1 MRKLNHYYY
10 EKVILFFFI
19 ALISLGNIKAQTS
32 NSLQNQDL
40 KVSID
45 SLSTKLSSLQHDY
58 DYLYC
63 SYLLSE
69 AQLTLKDFMNE
80 LSIKSNAI
88 LNNYYHSEFDI
99 DLYNAYSNYYNSCIE
114 FYESTKEKAEYVT
127 TSVAIIIMTS
137 NFTENEIN
145 ILGQSSN
152 LVDDYLRSAQN
163 SLDYYKG
170 VLDVYQDLR

>member
-1 MRKLNHYYY
+1 MK
-10 EKVILFFFI
+10 KVILFFFI
-19 ALISLGNIKAQTS
+19 ALIGLGNITAQTS

-80 LSIKSNAI
+80 LSIQSNAI
-88 LNNYYHSEFDI
+88 LINCYHSRFDI
-99 DLYNAYSNYYNSCIE
+99 YLYNAYRDNYNSYIE
-114 FYESTKEKAEYVT
+114 FFESTKGKAESVT
-127 TSVAIIIMTS
+127 TYVALKMLTS
-137 NFTENEIN
+137 NFSDDEIN
-145 ILGQSSN
+145 VLTSGRKFVDKCLNTAQS
-152 LVDDYLRSAQN
+152 
-163 SLDYYKG
+163 SLDYYKV
-170 VLDVYQDLR
+170 VLNIYKDLR

>member
-1 MRKLNHYYY
+1 MK
-10 EKVILFFFI
+10 KAILFFFI
-19 ALISLGNIKAQTS
+19 ALIGLGNITAQTS

-69 AQLTLKDFMNE
+69 AQLTIKNFMNE

-88 LNNYYHSEFDI
+88 LINCYHGRFDI
-99 DLYNAYSNYYNSCIE
+99 DLYNAYRDNYNACIE
-114 FYESTKEKAEYVT
+114 LYESTKRKAESVT
-127 TSVAIIIMTS
+127 ASVTWKIITS
-137 NFTENEIN
+137 NFTENEIQL
-145 ILGQSSN
+145 LGQSCKF
-152 LVDDYLRSAQN
+152 VDDCLRTAQH

-170 VLDVYQDLR
+170 VLDLYKDLR